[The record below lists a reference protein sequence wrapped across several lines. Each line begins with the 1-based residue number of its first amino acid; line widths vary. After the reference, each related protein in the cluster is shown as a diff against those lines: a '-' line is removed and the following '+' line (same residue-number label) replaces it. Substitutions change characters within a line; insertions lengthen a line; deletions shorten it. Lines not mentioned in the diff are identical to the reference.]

1 MSNGFLS
8 QDEINSLLNGEL
20 NNDNEVENNE
30 ELLSDLEKDLLGE
43 VGNISMGS
51 ASTAL
56 YQLLNQKVNITTPV
70 VTVTTIKQIK
80 ENFDV
85 PNIILDVEYVEGI
98 SGRNMLMMKISDAAV
113 IANCMMGGDG
123 KIESDELSEIEIS
136 AVQEAMNQMI
146 GSAATSMATM
156 FGRRVDISPPQ
167 STLWESKE
175 QSLSNDI
182 EEEEKVVRISF
193 DLEVGDVLK
202 SSIMQIL
209 PLNTAKKIVSIMMG
223 ENQVQAS
230 AETFVNEPAPT
241 PTPASTHTM
250 ASSSQPTYEPAPTP
264 TPASTHTMASSSQ
277 PTYEAAVHGQP
288 AYQQPAYEAPVNY
301 ASPMSHTQ
309 PMMQPSVEVQKAN
322 FAPLG
327 TEHVRKSH
335 DNIDLILDVALDISV
350 VLGRTK
356 KSIRDILNLGNGSLI
371 ELNRLA
377 DEPVE
382 VLVNGKV
389 IAEGEVVVIDENFGV
404 RINNIVSG
412 ADRIKSLR

>member
-70 VTVTTIKQIK
+70 VTVTTIKEIK

-123 KIESDELSEIEIS
+123 RVESSELSEIEIS

-175 QSLSNDI
+175 QDLSNDI

-202 SSIMQIL
+202 SNIMQIL
-209 PLNTAKKIVSIMMG
+209 PLDTAKKIVSIMMG
-223 ENQVQAS
+223 EEQVQAPVATS
-230 AETFVNEPAPT
+230 VSE
-241 PTPASTHTM
+241 PTPA
-250 ASSSQPTYEPAPTP
+250 
-264 TPASTHTMASSSQ
+264 PASTPTMPSSPQ
-277 PTYEAAVHGQP
+277 PTYEAPVYGQP
-288 AYQQPAYEAPVNY
+288 VYEAPVNY
-301 ASPMSHTQ
+301 APPMNHGQ
-309 PMMQPSVEVQKAN
+309 PMMQPAVEVQKAN

-327 TEHVRKSH
+327 TENVRKSH

-412 ADRIKSLR
+412 AERIKSLR

>member
-202 SSIMQIL
+202 SNIMQIL

-223 ENQVQAS
+223 EEQVQAPVDAPVS
-230 AETFVNEPAPT
+230 EPAPT
-241 PTPASTHTM
+241 PAS
-250 ASSSQPTYEPAPTP
+250 APTMP
-264 TPASTHTMASSSQ
+264 SSPQ
-277 PTYEAAVHGQP
+277 PTYEAPVHQQP
-288 AYQQPAYEAPVNY
+288 AYQQPAYEAPANY
-301 ASPMSHTQ
+301 APTMSYTQ
-309 PMMQPSVEVQKAN
+309 PMMQPAVEVQKAN

>member
-223 ENQVQAS
+223 EEQVQAPVDAPVS
-230 AETFVNEPAPT
+230 EPAPT
-241 PTPASTHTM
+241 
-250 ASSSQPTYEPAPTP
+250 Q
-264 TPASTHTMASSSQ
+264 ASTHTMASSSQ
-277 PTYEAAVHGQP
+277 PTYEAPVHGQP
-288 AYQQPAYEAPVNY
+288 AYQQPAYEAPANY
-301 ASPMSHTQ
+301 APPMSHTQ
-309 PMMQPSVEVQKAN
+309 PMMQPAVEVQKAN

>member
-202 SSIMQIL
+202 SNIMQIL

-223 ENQVQAS
+223 EEQVQAPVDAPVS
-230 AETFVNEPAPT
+230 EPAPT
-241 PTPASTHTM
+241 PASASTM
-250 ASSSQPTYEPAPTP
+250 PSSP
-264 TPASTHTMASSSQ
+264 Q
-277 PTYEAAVHGQP
+277 PTYEAPVHQQP

-301 ASPMSHTQ
+301 TSPMSHTQ

>member
-250 ASSSQPTYEPAPTP
+250 ASSSQPTYEAP
-264 TPASTHTMASSSQ
+264 
-277 PTYEAAVHGQP
+277 VHGQP
-288 AYQQPAYEAPVNY
+288 AYQQPAYESPINY
-301 ASPMSHTQ
+301 AAPMSHTQ

>member
-1 MSNGFLS
+1 MWKQRSNGFLS

-250 ASSSQPTYEPAPTP
+250 ASSSQPTYEAP
-264 TPASTHTMASSSQ
+264 
-277 PTYEAAVHGQP
+277 VHGQP
-288 AYQQPAYEAPVNY
+288 AYQQPAYEAPANY
-301 ASPMSHTQ
+301 APPMSHTQ

-335 DNIDLILDVALDISV
+335 DNIDLILDVALGISV

>member
-202 SSIMQIL
+202 SNIMQIL

-223 ENQVQAS
+223 EEQVQAPVDAPVS
-230 AETFVNEPAPT
+230 EPAPT
-241 PTPASTHTM
+241 QASTHTM
-250 ASSSQPTYEPAPTP
+250 ASSSQ
-264 TPASTHTMASSSQ
+264 Q
-277 PTYEAAVHGQP
+277 TYEAPVHGQP

-301 ASPMSHTQ
+301 APPMSHTQ

-335 DNIDLILDVALDISV
+335 DNIDLILDVA
-350 VLGRTK
+350 
-356 KSIRDILNLGNGSLI
+356 
-371 ELNRLA
+371 
-377 DEPVE
+377 
-382 VLVNGKV
+382 
-389 IAEGEVVVIDENFGV
+389 
-404 RINNIVSG
+404 
-412 ADRIKSLR
+412 

>member
-223 ENQVQAS
+223 EEQVQAPVDAPVS
-230 AETFVNEPAPT
+230 EPAPT
-241 PTPASTHTM
+241 PAS
-250 ASSSQPTYEPAPTP
+250 APTMP
-264 TPASTHTMASSSQ
+264 SSPQ
-277 PTYEAAVHGQP
+277 PTYEAPVHGQP
-288 AYQQPAYEAPVNY
+288 AYQQPAYEAPANY
-301 ASPMSHTQ
+301 APPMSHTQ
-309 PMMQPSVEVQKAN
+309 PMMQPAVEVQKAN

>member
-250 ASSSQPTYEPAPTP
+250 ASSSQPTYEAP
-264 TPASTHTMASSSQ
+264 
-277 PTYEAAVHGQP
+277 VHGQP
-288 AYQQPAYEAPVNY
+288 AYQQPAYEAPANY
-301 ASPMSHTQ
+301 AAPMSHTQ

-412 ADRIKSLR
+412 ADRIRSLR